1 MAPVTSAFRLEAG
14 EEAREIRIAEGTAVF
29 GDREVTYRE
38 IRTEVGGELVA
49 LEVAGDVFPVRVAR
63 DLNQVFVWCAG
74 RTFEIHRKS
83 REAPARRTSAT
94 DHGPGL
100 LAPMPGRIRRI
111 SIPRGE
117 RVTKGDVVLVLE
129 AMKMEHAIRAPRD
142 GVVTLLPHR
151 EGDLVDAGAVLAEI
165 SGPADD
171 RRGG

>member
-1 MAPVTSAFRLEAG
+1 VTSVFLLTAG
-14 EEAREIRIAEGTAVF
+14 EEEREVRLSDGAAIFGDRNVPFREIRSE
-29 GDREVTYRE
+29 
-38 IRTEVGGELVA
+38 GGELMA
-49 LEVAGDVFPVRVAR
+49 LGVAGEIFPVRVVR
-63 DLNQVFVWCAG
+63 DSNKVFVWCAG
-74 RTFEIHRKS
+74 RTFEIRRKM
-83 REAPARRTSAT
+83 REARRRSAT

-111 SIPRGE
+111 STPRGE

-165 SGPADD
+165 S
-171 RRGG
+171 